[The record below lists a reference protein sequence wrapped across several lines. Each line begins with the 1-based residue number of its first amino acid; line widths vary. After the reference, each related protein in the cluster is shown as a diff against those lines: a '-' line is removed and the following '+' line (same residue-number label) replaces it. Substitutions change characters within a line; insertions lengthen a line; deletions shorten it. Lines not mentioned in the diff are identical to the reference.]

1 MEECRQP
8 GLCMLLVQA
17 AEMMRETEIRS
28 ALVSTN
34 SVSQGETVANLWRPL
49 FEMGIHLDFA
59 YRTFI
64 WDSEASMKAHV
75 HCVIIGFSTAINRKP
90 KFIFENDKPQ
100 EVKHINGYLIEADDV
115 FVDSR
120 NKPISNVPSICIGSQ
135 PIDDGNFLFS
145 KDEMDEFIIKEP
157 ASKEY
162 FHLWYGSQEF
172 INRNPRYCLY
182 LGDCSP
188 SKLRTMSECMKRV
201 EAVREFRLKSNRAVT
216 KKAAD

>member
-145 KDEMDEFIIKEP
+145 KDEMDEFIP
-157 ASKEY
+157 
-162 FHLWYGSQEF
+162 GSV
-172 INRNPRYCLY
+172 
-182 LGDCSP
+182 
-188 SKLRTMSECMKRV
+188 KLV
-201 EAVREFRLKSNRAVT
+201 
-216 KKAAD
+216 